1 MTTKVCLST
10 LNSVT
15 SRQVFEAAYSHMRL
29 LKVAKT
35 GGAYKYRLAVPGCR
49 ELLCDPIGAIMED
62 SEYRA
67 EFEGCPWRDL
77 VERGVVPQA
86 HWKLLDDLQFIHD
99 MVPIEKWENFLRRV
113 EANVDDTLDWTRYSK
128 MFCRE

>member
-1 MTTKVCLST
+1 MPKVCLST

-15 SRQVFEAAYSHMRL
+15 SRQVFEAARSHMLL
-29 LKVAKT
+29 LKLAKT
-35 GGAYKYRLAVPGCR
+35 SGSYKYRLAVPGSN
-49 ELLCDPIGAIMED
+49 EVLCDPIGALMED

-67 EFEGCPWRDL
+67 EFEGCPWYDL

-99 MVPIEKWENFLRRV
+99 MLPTNEWEKHLRLV
-113 EANVDDTLDWTRYSK
+113 EANVDDTFDWTRYRRVFSRK
-128 MFCRE
+128 